1 MRLSKFESVESSVQK
16 AKVRNERTKGGVRL
30 ERDVHDH
37 VKQEVKEVQKENKP
51 SKEQVQKSINEI
63 NDTVSALHKELHFEF
78 HEKSERMLVEI
89 RDIRND
95 EVIKEIPPKE
105 MLDMI
110 GRIKEVVGLLLDEKI

>member
-1 MRLSKFESVESSVQK
+1 MKLSEVNSVQSSVQK
-16 AKVRNERTKGGVRL
+16 ENVKSQNIDKSERL

-37 VKQEVKEVQKENKP
+37 VKQEVKEKKEENKP
-51 SKEQVQKSINEI
+51 SKEQVQKSINEM

-78 HEKSERMLVEI
+78 HEKAERMLVEI

>member
-1 MRLSKFESVESSVQK
+1 MKLSEISSVQSSVQK
-16 AKVRNERTKGGVRL
+16 ENVKGNNIDRGEKL
-30 ERDVHDH
+30 DRDVHDH
-37 VKQEVKEVQKENKP
+37 VKQEVKEKKEENKF
-51 SKEQVQKSINEI
+51 SREKIQESIEEM

-78 HEKSERMLVEI
+78 HDKAERMLVEI

>member
-1 MRLSKFESVESSVQK
+1 MKLSEVNSVQSSVQK
-16 AKVRNERTKGGVRL
+16 KQVASFDIERGEKL
-30 ERDVHDH
+30 DRDVHDH
-37 VKQEVKEVQKENKP
+37 VKDEVKETQDNNRF
-51 SKEQVQKSINEI
+51 SKEKIKESIEEM

-78 HEKSERMLVEI
+78 HEKAERMLVEI